1 MNIADAKEQI
11 KDTVEAYLLKDD
23 AGMYKINPAR
33 QRPVFL
39 IGAPGIGKTA
49 IMEQIA
55 QELQIGI
62 VSYSMT
68 HHTRQ
73 SALGLPR
80 IVHNDFEGFEYD
92 SSEYTMSEI
101 VSSIY
106 DYMDETGLRAG
117 ILFLDE
123 INCVSETLYPS
134 MLQFLQFKTFGRHRI
149 PHDWIIVCAGNPPE
163 YNKSV
168 HEFDIVT
175 LDRLREIEVEP
186 EYAAWKRYAAQ
197 KGIHPAVTTFLE
209 AKPDCFYL
217 VQSKPGGGKSFV
229 TARGWEDLAEAI
241 ALYEEMGKTIGRDL
255 IGQFLRDDDIADSFS
270 VYYNLFDKY
279 RSDYQIMN
287 ILAGGAGLDIINRA
301 RGAEFDERVALLG
314 LMLDAVA
321 NSCAHALEQEEVVI
335 ELRDILRD
343 AKSKLL
349 EGAAVDDTVGVVTSA
364 REQSLAR
371 KVASGTAKPSFER
384 KEGLVIAKLKRLM
397 EQCRLANT
405 VVGETAFETIS
416 DAYRDEVNAIDP
428 LVKTADTQMTNAI
441 KFIEEAWGNGRE
453 MLVAIAELTTRQATT
468 QFIAHYGNE
477 EYYAHNDELQVDE
490 HRRSLSERVRTLDIN
505 AEEAMQPGETKAVDA
520 QTIAEYYGGKQFEYG
535 FASMSKMTLPDAARL
550 KGKTVLDV
558 ACRRGK
564 GCFKFSAKVG
574 GTGHVIGVDWS
585 PSYIEEAIVDSEKA
599 WRKNGLKANNMSFK
613 VAYPEDLMQA
623 GIGEGTVDVVYI
635 NNVMT
640 LLYDQGKALEEFWR
654 VLKPG
659 GLLICETIVSDVTRD
674 DAVVEAARN
683 IGNSIQAAR
692 PEDELLALMKAAGF
706 KDVEVIDSYSV
717 EADRGFTSSTVVET
731 VSSTEAVRFEAV
743 ALNATK

>member
-1 MNIADAKEQI
+1 M
-11 KDTVEAYLLKDD
+11 
-23 AGMYKINPAR
+23 
-33 QRPVFL
+33 
-39 IGAPGIGKTA
+39 
-49 IMEQIA
+49 
-55 QELQIGI
+55 
-62 VSYSMT
+62 
-68 HHTRQ
+68 
-73 SALGLPR
+73 
-80 IVHNDFEGFEYD
+80 
-92 SSEYTMSEI
+92 
-101 VSSIY
+101 
-106 DYMDETGLRAG
+106 
-117 ILFLDE
+117 
-123 INCVSETLYPS
+123 
-134 MLQFLQFKTFGRHRI
+134 
-149 PHDWIIVCAGNPPE
+149 
-163 YNKSV
+163 
-168 HEFDIVT
+168 
-175 LDRLREIEVEP
+175 
-186 EYAAWKRYAAQ
+186 
-197 KGIHPAVTTFLE
+197 
-209 AKPDCFYL
+209 
-217 VQSKPGGGKSFV
+217 
-229 TARGWEDLAEAI
+229 
-241 ALYEEMGKTIGRDL
+241 
-255 IGQFLRDDDIADSFS
+255 
-270 VYYNLFDKY
+270 
-279 RSDYQIMN
+279 
-287 ILAGGAGLDIINRA
+287 
-301 RGAEFDERVALLG
+301 
-314 LMLDAVA
+314 
-321 NSCAHALEQEEVVI
+321 
-335 ELRDILRD
+335 
-343 AKSKLL
+343 
-349 EGAAVDDTVGVVTSA
+349 DDTVGVVTSA

-405 VVGETAFETIS
+405 VVGEAAFETIS

-505 AEEAMQPGETKAVDA
+505 AEEAMRPGETKAVDA

-623 GIGEGTVDVVYI
+623 GIGESTVDVVYI

-640 LLYDQGKALEEFWR
+640 LLYDQSKALEEFWR

-674 DAVVEAARN
+674 DAVVEAARS

-731 VSSTEAVRFEAV
+731 VPSTETVRFEAI
-743 ALNATK
+743 ALNARK

>member
-11 KDTVEAYLLKDD
+11 KDSVEAYLLKDD

-33 QRPVFL
+33 QRPIFL

-80 IVHNDFEGFEYD
+80 IVHNEFEGFEYD

-106 DYMDETGLRAG
+106 DYMSETGLHAG

-186 EYAAWKRYAAQ
+186 EYAAWKRYATQ

-241 ALYEEMGKTIGRDL
+241 ALYEEMGKPISRDL

-279 RSDYQIMN
+279 RSDYQIMS
-287 ILAGGAGLDIINRA
+287 ILAGEAGLDIINRA

-314 LMLDAVA
+314 LMLDAVST
-321 NSCAHALEQEEVVI
+321 SCAHALEQEEVVI

-343 AKSKLL
+343 AKPGLL
-349 EGAAVDDTVGVVTSA
+349 EGAAVDDTVGVVISA

-384 KEGLVIAKLKRLM
+384 KEGLVIAKLKRLV
-397 EQCRLANT
+397 EQCRLAGT
-405 VVGETAFETIS
+405 VVGEDAFATIS

-428 LVKTADTQMTNAI
+428 LVKTADAQMTNAI

-453 MLVAIAELTTRQATT
+453 MLVAIAEITTRQTTT

-477 EYYAHNDELQVDE
+477 GYYAHNDELQVDE
-490 HRRSLSERVRTLDIN
+490 HRRSLAERVRTLDIN
-505 AEEAMQPGETKAVDA
+505 AEEAMQPGATKAADV

-535 FASMSKMTLPDAARL
+535 FASMSKMTLPDAAQL

-640 LLYDQGKALEEFWR
+640 LLYDQGKALEEFYR

-659 GLLICETIVSDVTRD
+659 GLLICETIVSDVARD
-674 DAVVEAARN
+674 EAVVEAARN

-692 PEDELLALMKAAGF
+692 AEDLLRDQMEAAGF
-706 KDVEVIDSYSV
+706 HDIEVIDSYSV

-731 VSSTEAVRFEAV
+731 VPSTETVRFEAV
-743 ALNATK
+743 ALNARK